1 MADYRCVNGRLT
13 PCPMTCV
20 MIVRIEQRILD
31 TLFRGMKQIAS
42 GVKAKVLC
50 GGRKPLSGIKFA

>member
-1 MADYRCVNGRLT
+1 
-13 PCPMTCV
+13 MTCV